1 MKTKNSLVL
10 LTSLI
15 IFGCSNNSEDDL
27 ILQDIPTNNDTPTTY
42 LSKVKTIMDNNCIS
56 CHGATPT
63 NGAPNSLTTYAEV
76 KDAVL
81 NRGLIDRISRTNGA
95 PGLMPLGG
103 PRMTQQTIDIVI
115 DWNNDGLLE

>member
-1 MKTKNSLVL
+1 MKTKIPLVL
-10 LTSLI
+10 LASFI
-15 IFGCSNNSEDDL
+15 ISSCSNNSEDDL
-27 ILQDIPTNNDTPTTY
+27 ILKDVPNDGATTY
-42 LSKVKTIMDNNCIS
+42 LTKVKTIIDNNCIS

-81 NRGLIDRISRTNGA
+81 NSGLIDRISRTNGA

-103 PRMTQQTIDIVI
+103 PRMPQQTIDIVI